1 MFKKK
6 LFFTISLLALSS
18 VSFAECNYPKK
29 KFDIPSG
36 KKATEAE
43 MVETMGKVKQF
54 QADLGVYRTCL
65 DDELAKVSPEL
76 ESYEEIQRMNAQKYN
91 ASVEDEQK
99 NRASNTFQQFAI
111 STGRYTVLQ
120 DGAFAICTGLPKTSL
135 SYFANLNFSFAPITT
150 STP

>member
-6 LFFTISLLALSS
+6 LVFIISLLAFSS
-18 VSFAECNYPKK
+18 ISIAECNYPKK

-36 KKATEAE
+36 KKSTEVE

-54 QADLGVYRTCL
+54 QADLAVYRTCL

-76 ESYEEIQRMNAQKYN
+76 ESYEEIERMNAQKYN

-99 NRASNTFQQFAI
+99 MAEEWGAAVRAFKS
-111 STGRYTVLQ
+111 
-120 DGAFAICTGLPKTSL
+120 K
-135 SYFANLNFSFAPITT
+135 
-150 STP
+150 

>member
-6 LFFTISLLALSS
+6 IILTISLLAFSF

-43 MVETMGKVKQF
+43 MVETMGKVKEF
-54 QADLGVYRTCL
+54 QADLAVYRTCL

-76 ESYEEIQRMNAQKYN
+76 ESYEEIERMNAQKYN

-99 NRASNTFQQFAI
+99 MAEEWGEA
-111 STGRYTVLQ
+111 VK
-120 DGAFAICTGLPKTSL
+120 AFKSK
-135 SYFANLNFSFAPITT
+135 
-150 STP
+150 

>member
-6 LFFTISLLALSS
+6 IFLIASLITFSS
-18 VSFAECNYPKK
+18 MAFAECNYPKK

-36 KKATEAE
+36 KKATEPE

-54 QADLGVYRTCL
+54 QADLAVYRTCL

-76 ESYEEIQRMNAQKYN
+76 ETYEEIQRMNAQKYN

-99 NRASNTFQQFAI
+99 MAEEWGEAVRAFKS
-111 STGRYTVLQ
+111 
-120 DGAFAICTGLPKTSL
+120 K
-135 SYFANLNFSFAPITT
+135 
-150 STP
+150 

>member
-6 LFFTISLLALSS
+6 LFFTISLIAFSS

-54 QADLGVYRTCL
+54 QADLDVYRTCL

-76 ESYEEIQRMNAQKYN
+76 ESYEEIERMNAQKYN

-99 NRASNTFQQFAI
+99 MAEEWGEAVRAFKS
-111 STGRYTVLQ
+111 
-120 DGAFAICTGLPKTSL
+120 K
-135 SYFANLNFSFAPITT
+135 
-150 STP
+150 

>member
-1 MFKKK
+1 MFKKII
-6 LFFTISLLALSS
+6 FATIPLIVFSS
-18 VSFAECNYPKK
+18 MTFAECNYPKK

-43 MVETMGKVKQF
+43 MVETMGKVKKF

-99 NRASNTFQQFAI
+99 MAEEWCDAVRAFKS
-111 STGRYTVLQ
+111 
-120 DGAFAICTGLPKTSL
+120 K
-135 SYFANLNFSFAPITT
+135 
-150 STP
+150 